1 MEFSSIE
8 TARGFLKAATNDN
21 AEIVVEGSSVKLK
34 AAKTKIQKKRNYALI
49 RVFELITNLQ
59 KSTNGTKKTVQIE
72 WKVAD
77 TKDRHVTVDGVVG
90 SAKFKTIPLA
100 LLGFHSSI

>member
-1 MEFSSIE
+1 
-8 TARGFLKAATNDN
+8 LKAATNDN

-34 AAKTKIQKKRNYALI
+34 AAQSQIQKKRNYALI
-49 RVFELITNLQ
+49 RACELITDLQ

-90 SAKFKTIPLA
+90 FCQTQNDSTGTFRAPFLD
-100 LLGFHSSI
+100 LNVE